1 MIKFPF
7 KFKEGELEIDFN
19 WSDEVIPCKEVKITL
34 GNKEVIISR
43 DKFATLMAIFADD
56 KQMEDIIQTEKTD
69 FVSITRMLR
78 IKTQKDLKA
87 EESIVFPYTY
97 WIPRTEYEKLK
108 EEGEMVKLVEDSKKD
123 LIKYV
128 AENEAGKDI
137 KKIWAEGRLTLE
149 DLRL

>member
-19 WSDEVIPCKEVKITL
+19 WSEEVIPCKEVKITL
-34 GNKEVIISR
+34 GDKEVILTR
-43 DKFATLMAIFADD
+43 EKFSTLMAIFADD
-56 KQMEDIIQTEKTD
+56 KQMEDIIQTQKTD

-78 IKTQKDLKA
+78 IKTTKDLKA

-108 EEGEMVKLVEDSKKD
+108 EDGEMVRLVEDNTKS
-123 LIKYV
+123 LAKYIS
-128 AENEAGKDI
+128 ENEAAKEVREMMLTGQLS
-137 KKIWAEGRLTLE
+137 KKVV
-149 DLRL
+149 